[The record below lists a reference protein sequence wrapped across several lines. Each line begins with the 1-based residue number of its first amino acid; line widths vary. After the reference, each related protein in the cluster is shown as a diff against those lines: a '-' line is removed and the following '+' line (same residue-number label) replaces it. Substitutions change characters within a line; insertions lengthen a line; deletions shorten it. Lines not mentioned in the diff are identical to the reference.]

1 MHRGFVY
8 ILLKAL
14 KQMFEIIGLPHAVLT
29 VLPICYGMHCKYWSK
44 YWPWVMIFNNWVLF
58 WMCDIAGYIYWE
70 RRLHITNVWL
80 NKQRLNWLDWFRLC
94 KLETFVL
101 GKSAQATCLAA
112 KNLESCVW
120 PHRICYAKVVVILNF
135 GPRKT
140 SNNLRSKCPQDDR
153 QGETSLQRQDKWK

>member
-1 MHRGFVY
+1 MHQGLKVEKDKSFQILSRCQDKKLNDCQTNFLSRTSALHASRFCVY
-8 ILLKAL
+8 IPLKAL

-80 NKQRLNWLDWFRLC
+80 NKQRLNWVDWFRPC

-101 GKSAQATCLAA
+101 GKSAQATCL
-112 KNLESCVW
+112 V
-120 PHRICYAKVVVILNF
+120 
-135 GPRKT
+135 
-140 SNNLRSKCPQDDR
+140 SK
-153 QGETSLQRQDKWK
+153 